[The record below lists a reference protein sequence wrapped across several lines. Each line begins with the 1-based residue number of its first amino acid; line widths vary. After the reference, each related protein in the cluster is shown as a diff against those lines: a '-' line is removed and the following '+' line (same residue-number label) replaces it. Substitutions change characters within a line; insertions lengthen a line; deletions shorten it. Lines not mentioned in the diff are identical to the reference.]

1 MYDETRTWA
10 SFPVTILRDVDFA
23 RWMVEVVGLDTRNSW
38 YRVFQ
43 VVDMSDV
50 EVSVDVVS
58 KVLVSNLSTNISA
71 KGQFERRAMN
81 LLEGGHTAPT

>member
-1 MYDETRTWA
+1 
-10 SFPVTILRDVDFA
+10 
-23 RWMVEVVGLDTRNSW
+23 MVEVVGLETRKNR

-58 KVLVSNLSTNISA
+58 EGLVAYARHAIGNGLVRETSGVEGKVDGIEEGQSTT
-71 KGQFERRAMN
+71 
-81 LLEGGHTAPT
+81 EGVAEYTYPFRI

>member
-1 MYDETRTWA
+1 
-10 SFPVTILRDVDFA
+10 
-23 RWMVEVVGLDTRNSW
+23 MVEVVGLDTRNSW

-71 KGQFERRAMN
+71 KEQFERRAMN

>member
-1 MYDETRTWA
+1 MYDEKRTWA
-10 SFPVTILRDVDFA
+10 SFPVAILRDVDFA

-58 KVLVSNLSTNISA
+58 KVLVSNLSTDISA
-71 KGQFERRAMN
+71 KGQFERRAMD

>member
-1 MYDETRTWA
+1 
-10 SFPVTILRDVDFA
+10 
-23 RWMVEVVGLDTRNSW
+23 MVEVGGLETRKNR

-58 KVLVSNLSTNISA
+58 KVLVSNLPTKVSVKDN
-71 KGQFERRAMN
+71 FNVER
-81 LLEGGHTAPT
+81 

>member
-1 MYDETRTWA
+1 M
-10 SFPVTILRDVDFA
+10 
-23 RWMVEVVGLDTRNSW
+23 GLDTRNSW

-71 KGQFERRAMN
+71 KDNLNVERWTYSREAIQHRLESDAGQVELQVHRVN
-81 LLEGGHTAPT
+81 QSDCST

>member
-1 MYDETRTWA
+1 MGFETRKD
-10 SFPVTILRDVDFA
+10 R
-23 RWMVEVVGLDTRNSW
+23 

-58 KVLVSNLSTNISA
+58 KVLVSNLSTNVSA
-71 KGQFERRAMN
+71 KDDLNVERWTYPREAIQHR
-81 LLEGGHTAPT
+81 LESDVRQMKWQVHRVNQSDCST